1 MALAGRPNSQIV
13 FLVFAKFSRNYLTT
27 CSRNFHCFIM
37 GILNDLLKFHFSLI
51 QYLFNTYFFV
61 KQMTSKTTRVSYNS
75 QIPSFLVLTKF
86 YRNYETT
93 CSRNFHCLGILN
105 YFNYRLFSTHQ
116 TVLSYF
122 FTKQPSSKVTRIGN
136 LIGAEEIYQHA

>member
-93 CSRNFHCLGILN
+93 CVGGIFIAWEFWIISIIAYSAPTKLFFHTFSRSS
-105 YFNYRLFSTHQ
+105 RLPKS
-116 TVLSYF
+116 L
-122 FTKQPSSKVTRIGN
+122 
-136 LIGAEEIYQHA
+136 E